1 MYTYITNTQTQ
12 KIEVIKD
19 ARLYGCVF
27 GGLDGQYEIIKTF
40 ITFEITYQEEVK

>member
-40 ITFEITYQEEVK
+40 ITFEISTRKK